1 MDRPT
6 RSSSETDD
14 ESPDLERLRDEIEL
28 VNDELLNLLNRRA
41 RLVTEVQRVKT
52 REGIPTFIPQR
63 EQQQLDDLVTR
74 NKGPFADKTIS
85 HLFKEIFKASVAL
98 MERRK
103 ERTLKVSRASHGR
116 DLQIDVGSASLGAP
130 DAPMLIAGPCAV
142 EDAEQMESTA
152 RHLASLGVRFIRG
165 GAFKPRSSPYSF
177 QGLGLEGLRL
187 LQQAA
192 ERYGLVSVTEVMDT
206 RSVELVCS
214 HADILQIGS
223 RNMYN
228 YDLLRE
234 VGRCRKPVLLKRGL
248 CATIDEL
255 LWAAEYIVDQGNER
269 VILCERG
276 IRTYERQTRN
286 TLDISAVPLL
296 RQKSY
301 LPVIVDVSHAAGRKD
316 ILAPL
321 GRAALAA
328 GASGLM
334 VEAHPCPA
342 LARSDSQQQLTLDE
356 LTRFMHD
363 VGLPVGAD
371 AGLTAAAQAAAA
383 TLVTGR

>member
-28 VNDELLNLLNRRA
+28 VNDELLVLLNRRA

-85 HLFKEIFKASVAL
+85 HLFKEIFSASVAL

-103 ERTLKVSRASHGR
+103 ERTLKVSRAAPRARPADRRGQRQHRRPRRADADRRALRGGGR
-116 DLQIDVGSASLGAP
+116 RADGGWPRSTWPRWASASSA
-130 DAPMLIAGPCAV
+130 AA
-142 EDAEQMESTA
+142 
-152 RHLASLGVRFIRG
+152 
-165 GAFKPRSSPYSF
+165 RSSRARRPTLF
-177 QGLGLEGLRL
+177 RGWACEGLR
-187 LQQAA
+187 AA
-192 ERYGLVSVTEVMDT
+192 AAARPARYGLVSVTEVMDT
-206 RSVELVCS
+206 RSVELVCRY
-214 HADILQIGS
+214 ADILQIGS

-255 LWAAEYIVDQGNER
+255 LWSAEYIVD
-269 VILCERG
+269 RG
-276 IRTYERQTRN
+276 Q
-286 TLDISAVPLL
+286 
-296 RQKSY
+296 
-301 LPVIVDVSHAAGRKD
+301 
-316 ILAPL
+316 
-321 GRAALAA
+321 RAA
-328 GASGLM
+328 
-334 VEAHPCPA
+334 
-342 LARSDSQQQLTLDE
+342 
-356 LTRFMHD
+356 
-363 VGLPVGAD
+363 
-371 AGLTAAAQAAAA
+371 
-383 TLVTGR
+383 